1 VGHELSV
8 ALVGAV
14 VEVVV
19 TWAVS
24 LVLEARTGADTEAV
38 VCVADGDE
46 VWLAVTVLVVMTGVL
61 DGEAV
66 NVTVDVLAD
75 MDGVTT
81 VVTTMIFVVGTK
93 FCVEVAT
100 TVTAEVMT
108 EVAAEEGMP
117 IRSVVSML
125 WQLWVD
131 RVNLHPTV
139 AQTSP
144 GIQQPP
150 PMSLAQGL
158 LPATH

>member
-19 TWAVS
+19 TRAVS
-24 LVLEARTGADTEAV
+24 LVLEARTGADAGAV

-46 VWLAVTVLVVMTGVL
+46 VWLAVAVLVVMTGVL
-61 DGEAV
+61 DREAV

-81 VVTTMIFVVGTK
+81 VVTTMRFVEGTK

-100 TVTAEVMT
+100 TVTAEVI
-108 EVAAEEGMP
+108 EVAAEEGTP

-125 WQLWVD
+125 WQL
-131 RVNLHPTV
+131 
-139 AQTSP
+139 
-144 GIQQPP
+144 
-150 PMSLAQGL
+150 
-158 LPATH
+158 

>member
-1 VGHELSV
+1 MGHELSV

-24 LVLEARTGADTEAV
+24 LVLEARTGADAEAV

-46 VWLAVTVLVVMTGVL
+46 VWLAVAVLVVMASVL

-66 NVTVDVLAD
+66 SVTVDVLAD

-81 VVTTMIFVVGTK
+81 VVTTMRFVEVTK
-93 FCVEVAT
+93 FCVEVET

-108 EVAAEEGMP
+108 EVAAEEGTP
-117 IRSVVSML
+117 IRSVVSIL
-125 WQLWVD
+125 WQL
-131 RVNLHPTV
+131 
-139 AQTSP
+139 
-144 GIQQPP
+144 
-150 PMSLAQGL
+150 
-158 LPATH
+158 

>member
-8 ALVGAV
+8 ALVGVV

-24 LVLEARTGADTEAV
+24 LVLEARTGADAETV

-46 VWLAVTVLVVMTGVL
+46 VWLAVAVLVVMTVVL
-61 DGEAV
+61 DGEAI

-81 VVTTMIFVVGTK
+81 VVTTMRLVEGTK

-108 EVAAEEGMP
+108 EVAAEEGTP
-117 IRSVVSML
+117 IRSVVSIL
-125 WQLWVD
+125 WQL
-131 RVNLHPTV
+131 
-139 AQTSP
+139 
-144 GIQQPP
+144 
-150 PMSLAQGL
+150 
-158 LPATH
+158 